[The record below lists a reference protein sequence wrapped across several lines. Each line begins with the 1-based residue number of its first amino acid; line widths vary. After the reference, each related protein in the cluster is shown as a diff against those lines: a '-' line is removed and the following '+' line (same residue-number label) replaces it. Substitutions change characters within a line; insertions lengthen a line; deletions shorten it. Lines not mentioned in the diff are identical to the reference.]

1 MPEVSVIIPA
11 YNRKSFLENAVKSVL
26 AQTFSDFEII
36 VVDDASTDDTL
47 ELLTQLVRGD
57 SRVRFEQHQTNL
69 GAQAARNTGIRASR
83 CKWIAFL
90 DSDDFWLP
98 ESLSWRLELATKTG
112 AEVVHSACYTLED
125 EGGEL
130 KRFVLPPLEG
140 SVYKDLL
147 AAPGPTFPSLLVSKQ
162 ALIKIGYL
170 DSAIPSYQEWDTAI
184 RLARHYSFAYFPQPT
199 FVYDCRH
206 RTTISQDSV
215 RAAAGY
221 ERVFKKHKW
230 AILRHLGPK
239 ALAFHY
245 RRAAGFY
252 YEANNRKRARTCIRK
267 ACLLWPLNLK
277 IAVDRVRNGEVRP

>member
-11 YNRKSFLENAVKSVL
+11 YNRKSFLENAVRSVL
-26 AQTFSDFEII
+26 AQTYPDFEII
-36 VVDDASTDDTL
+36 VVDDASTDGTL
-47 ELLTQLVRGD
+47 QLLTNLAKDD
-57 SRVRFEQHQTNL
+57 SRIRFEQHQTNL
-69 GAQAARNTGIRASR
+69 GAQAARNTGIRASQS
-83 CKWIAFL
+83 KWIAFL
-90 DSDDFWLP
+90 DSDDLWLP
-98 ESLSWRLELATKTG
+98 ESLSLRLELAKKTG
-112 AEVVHSACYTLED
+112 AEVVHSACYTLRG
-125 EGGEL
+125 EGSEL
-130 KRFVLPPLEG
+130 ERFVLPPIEG

-162 ALIKIGYL
+162 ALVNIGYL

-184 RLARHYSFAYFPQPT
+184 RLARHYTFAYFPQPT

-206 RTTISQDSV
+206 QSTISQDSV

-221 ERVFKKHKW
+221 EHVFKKHKW
-230 AILRHLGPK
+230 SILRHLGPK

-252 YEANNRKRARTCIRK
+252 YEANNREKARTCIRK

-277 IAVDRVRNGEVRP
+277 LAFDRMRNSEVQP